1 MARPRSSKAH
11 DKVLRAALDLFGERG
26 IEAAS
31 MDAIARA
38 SGVSK
43 ATIYNHWTGKEAL
56 LIEVMLFV
64 NGLDREREEAD
75 SGDVYLDLIATLCRR
90 PPGHLEAAR
99 KRMMPALIAY
109 SAVHRKFGKAWR
121 RRVMEPP
128 RQSIRRILRRGVR
141 QGLLRGD
148 LDLELSVALLMGP
161 MLYSHILQRDE
172 QASGSGMGPAVV
184 QAFWRAHATPSA
196 KPPRRSQRH
205 QKKPRK

>member
-11 DKVLRAALDLFGERG
+11 DKVLRAALELFGERG

-31 MDAIARA
+31 MDAIAHA

-43 ATIYNHWTGKEAL
+43 ATIYNHWTCKEAL
-56 LIEVMLFV
+56 LMEVMLFV

-75 SGDVYLDLIATLCRR
+75 SGDVYRDLVTALCRR

-109 SAVHRKFGKAWR
+109 SAVHQEFGQAWR
-121 RRVMEPP
+121 HRVMEPP
-128 RQSIRRILRRGVR
+128 RQNIRRILRRGVE

-148 LDLELSVALLMGP
+148 LDVELGVALLMGP
-161 MLYSHILQRDE
+161 MLYSHILQRDGK
-172 QASGSGMGPAVV
+172 ASGSGIGPAVAE
-184 QAFWRAHATPSA
+184 AFWRAHKRSA
-196 KPPRRSQRH
+196 RH
-205 QKKPRK
+205 P